1 MRSSKNTDGQRF
13 AGRADEP
20 NRRRLT
26 LFAALCIS
34 ALLGALF
41 GALCYISTDGKLSE
55 LLEAAQESSLSAR
68 RSGSLAGIIGGSLL
82 STGFYLLLAFMLGFS
97 ALAQPFE
104 FLLPFLRGMSAG
116 VILTSLYSCG
126 FSKISVMRTAAV
138 FPGMFLS
145 IIIVVLAAREAVYM
159 SAKLFDICF
168 HDRLYDGLLRKSGEY
183 AVRFAEFAA
192 AASAAA
198 LADCILAI
206 LLFGKG

>member
-1 MRSSKNTDGQRF
+1 MRLSKGTDDQRF
-13 AGRADEP
+13 TERMDEP
-20 NRRRLT
+20 AKLRLT
-26 LFAALCIS
+26 IFAALCIS

-68 RSGSLAGIIGGSLL
+68 RSGSLVSIIGGSLI
-82 STGFYLLLAFMLGFS
+82 STGFYLLLALMLGFS

-104 FLLPFLRGMSAG
+104 FALPFLRGMSAG
-116 VILTSLYSCG
+116 VILTSLYSGG
-126 FSKISVMRTAAV
+126 FSKLSFMRTAAV

-145 IIIVVLAAREAVYM
+145 MIIVVLAAREAIYM
-159 SAKLFDICF
+159 SAKLFEICF

-198 LADCILAI
+198 LVDCILAI